1 MHDKHQ
7 TRSYW
12 INTDSDQ
19 AMYRCNTRFIRH
31 NKSPPA
37 APAQGNSGSY
47 NPVHSDN
54 DKINQNSHLNKDTL
68 TQSKHSG
75 SPPSH
80 DLLQSHSSASTLRA
94 STAAVPPAM
103 TCCNLIVQLA
113 HKKLTLKHVE
123 IHLQYN
129 TPIIKQNVAAASDP
143 LQN

>member
-1 MHDKHQ
+1 MC
-7 TRSYW
+7 R
-12 INTDSDQ
+12 
-19 AMYRCNTRFIRH
+19 RNTRFIRH
-31 NKSPPA
+31 DKSPPA
-37 APAQGNSGSY
+37 APAQGNSDSY

-54 DKINQNSHLNKDTL
+54 DKINPNNHLNKNTL

-80 DLLQSHSSASTLRA
+80 DLLQSHSSASTQKA
-94 STAAVPPAM
+94 DTQ
-103 TCCNLIVQLA
+103 T
-113 HKKLTLKHVE
+113 VE